1 MKQRN
6 GCTLVE
12 LLAVI
17 VILAIILVIAVP
29 SIMSTIAD
37 ARKSSY
43 KSSAMMVASAAEN
56 QYMISQTLGNCV
68 DSGYPS
74 VDPDATKFY
83 AGSSTAPAPCGSWA
97 GIDANEHG
105 TCTYYIEDNTAHVTL
120 KAPTSGNSKF
130 KNCVATGTKTG
141 ADVTGANCAK

>member
-1 MKQRN
+1 MKKRN
-6 GCTLVE
+6 GFTLVE

-43 KSSAMMVASAAEN
+43 KSSAMMVASAAET
-56 QYMISQTLGNCV
+56 QYMVAQTLGTTATGTGT
-68 DSGYPS
+68 DT
-74 VDPDATKFY
+74 TKFY
-83 AGSSTAPAPCGSWA
+83 LGATGAEATCGTWA

-105 TCTYYIEDNTAHVTL
+105 TCTYYIDTTTGTAHVTL
-120 KAPTSGNSKF
+120 TAPTSGNSKF

-141 ADVTGANCAK
+141 ADVTGTNCAK